1 LAQRSDRS
9 ASSFLSVTF
18 AFKAACVTLM
28 IATPLFG
35 VWLASSLAAFAN
47 RATWLPVASGL
58 LLFPGLPLAWEG
70 IGVLRARRD
79 KKAKGRRRFLTF
91 SDRLILRTLA
101 INILF
106 LVVLLAAYPSRAF
119 VALSTRG
126 DWMLDGRHGPSAER
140 ARGVLLA
147 FAGTVEWLYAAT
159 HDNPYREG
167 REGQGDGV
175 DPTPTPT
182 PTPTAAPSSTGTGT
196 APLPSSS
203 SSPPEPVAS
212 SSISPVPVPVP
223 VPVPDLT
230 PAPAKPRFPS
240 TLHPAVVSMPPE
252 AEVSI
257 ASVGKYILAHEPDPM
272 LRVKALHDWVADRIA
287 YDTPN
292 YVAHKVPDADRDAQA
307 VFRSRVGVCAGYA
320 KLLTELAKVTG
331 DEILYVV
338 GDARSEASPMEGEGH
353 AWNAAHVGGSWYLID
368 ATWDSGSNDNG
379 TFKKRYGTEY
389 LFTAPDQFAI
399 THFPDAAK
407 WQLLEHPLSRAEFFR
422 RPVLA
427 PAFFAHG
434 LELRTPDR
442 SQVSVAGSLD
452 VALGNP
458 RNVFVLGDF
467 TPKHGGTRTE
477 CKGDQHTALHCD
489 FPVSGTYDVRLYA
502 NDKRYG
508 TYAYAGSVEVNARP

>member
-1 LAQRSDRS
+1 LAQRDRS
-9 ASSFLSVTF
+9 VSGFLSVTF
-18 AFKAACVTLM
+18 VFKASCVLLM
-28 IATPLFG
+28 IGAPLFG

-47 RATWLPVASGL
+47 RATWLPVAAGL

-70 IGVLRARRD
+70 IGVLRARGD
-79 KKAKGRRRFLTF
+79 KKAKARRRFLTF
-91 SDRLILRTLA
+91 TDRLILRTLA
-101 INILF
+101 INLVF
-106 LVVLLAAYPSRAF
+106 LVILLAAYPSRAF

-126 DWMLDGRHGPSAER
+126 DWMLDGHHGANAER
-140 ARGVLLA
+140 ARKVLLT
-147 FAGTVEWLYAAT
+147 FAGAVEWLYAAS

-182 PTPTAAPSSTGTGT
+182 PSTTGTAAPATSSSAVPPSPSGTG
-196 APLPSSS
+196 
-203 SSPPEPVAS
+203 PVAS

-223 VPVPDLT
+223 VPDQTPT
-230 PAPAKPRFPS
+230 PAPTPTSYPLPAS
-240 TLHPAVVSMPPE
+240 LHPAVASMPKE
-252 AEVSI
+252 VEVSI
-257 ASVGKYILAHEPDPM
+257 PSVAKYILAHEPDPL

-287 YDTPN
+287 YDTPA
-292 YVAHKVPDADRDAQA
+292 YVAHAVPDADRDAQA

-320 KLLTELAKVTG
+320 KLLAELAKVTG
-331 DEILYVV
+331 DEVLYVV

-353 AWNAAHVGGSWYLID
+353 AWNAAHVNGSWYLID
-368 ATWDSGSNDNG
+368 PTWDSGSNDNG
-379 TFKKRYGTEY
+379 TFKKKYGTEY
-389 LFTAPDQFAI
+389 LFTPPDQFAI
-399 THFPDAAK
+399 THFPDAQK

-467 TPKHGGTRTE
+467 TPKRGGARTE
-477 CKGDQHTALHCD
+477 CKGDMHAALHCD
-489 FPVSGTYDVRLYA
+489 FPASGTYDVRLYA

>member
-9 ASSFLSVTF
+9 ASSFLSVAF
-18 AFKAACVTLM
+18 AFKAFCVALM
-28 IATPLFG
+28 VGAPLFG

-47 RATWLPVASGL
+47 RATWLPTAAGL

-70 IGVLRARRD
+70 IGILRTRGD

-101 INILF
+101 INALF

-126 DWMLDGRHGPSAER
+126 DWMLDGRHGPAAER
-140 ARGVLLA
+140 TRKVLLT
-147 FAGTVEWLYAAT
+147 FAGAVEWLYAAT

-167 REGQGDGV
+167 REGQGDGI
-175 DPTPTPT
+175 DPTPSPSPSATP
-182 PTPTAAPSSTGTGT
+182 PSGT
-196 APLPSSS
+196 ATPPSGTAT
-203 SSPPEPVAS
+203 PPVAS
-212 SSISPVPVPVP
+212 SSPSPVPVPVP
-223 VPVPDLT
+223 VPVPDLDPT
-230 PAPAKPRFPS
+230 PTPTPPPTPTRTAS
-240 TLHPAVVSMPPE
+240 SLHPAVASMPKE

-257 ASVGKYILAHEPDPM
+257 PSVARYILAHEPDPM
-272 LRVKALHDWVADRIA
+272 QRVKALHDWVADRIA

-292 YVAHKVPDADRDAQA
+292 YVAHTIPDADRDAQA

-320 KLLTELAKVTG
+320 KLLVELAKVTG

-338 GDARSEASPMEGEGH
+338 GDARGEESPMEGEGH
-353 AWNAAHVGGSWYLID
+353 AWNAARIGGNWYLID
-368 ATWDSGSNDNG
+368 PTWDSGTNDNG
-379 TFKKRYGTEY
+379 TFKKRYSTEY
-389 LFTAPDQFAI
+389 LFAPPAQFVVS
-399 THFPDAAK
+399 HFPDAAK

-442 SQVSVAGSLD
+442 SQVSVAGALD

-467 TPKHGGTRTE
+467 TPKHGTTRTE
-477 CKGDQHTALHCD
+477 CKGDHHTALHCD
-489 FPVSGTYDVRLYA
+489 FPASGTYDVRLYA

-508 TYAYAGSVEVNARP
+508 TYAYAGSVQVNARP

>member
-1 LAQRSDRS
+1 MA
-9 ASSFLSVTF
+9 F
-18 AFKAACVTLM
+18 AFKAFCIALM
-28 IATPLFG
+28 VGAPLSG

-47 RATWLPVASGL
+47 RATWLPVAAGL

-70 IGVLRARRD
+70 IGVLRGRRD

-101 INILF
+101 LNLVF

-126 DWMLDGRHGPSAER
+126 DWMLDGHHGPKAESTR
-140 ARGVLLA
+140 KVLLTL
-147 FAGTVEWLYAAT
+147 AGAVEWLYTAS

-175 DPTPTPT
+175 DPS
-182 PTPTAAPSSTGTGT
+182 PTPTAKPIPTASGTPTSPIASTSPSGT
-196 APLPSSS
+196 APS
-203 SSPPEPVAS
+203 PVAS
-212 SSISPVPVPVP
+212 SSISPAPAPVP
-223 VPVPDLT
+223 VPVPDLS
-230 PAPAKPRFPS
+230 PIAPRLPNAYPFPS
-240 TLHPAVVSMPPE
+240 TLHPAVASMPKE
-252 AEVSI
+252 VEVSI
-257 ASVGKYILAHEPDPM
+257 SSVAKYILAHEPDP
-272 LRVKALHDWVADRIA
+272 LQRVKALHDWVADRIA

-320 KLLTELAKVTG
+320 KLLAELAKVTG

-338 GDARSEASPMEGEGH
+338 GDARSEEAPMEGEGH
-353 AWNAAHVGGSWYLID
+353 AWNAAHVNGSWYLID
-368 ATWDSGSNDNG
+368 PTWDSGSNDNG
-379 TFKKRYGTEY
+379 TFKKKYGTEY
-389 LFTAPDQFAI
+389 LFTPPDQFAI
-399 THFPDAAK
+399 THFPDAQK

-434 LELRTPDR
+434 LELRNPDR
-442 SQVSVAGSLD
+442 SQVSVGSSLD

-467 TPKHGGTRTE
+467 TPKHGTARTE
-477 CKGDQHTALHCD
+477 CKGDQHTAMHCD
-489 FPVSGTYDVRLYA
+489 FPAAGTYDVRLYA

>member
-1 LAQRSDRS
+1 MAQRGERS

-18 AFKAACVTLM
+18 AFKAFCVALM
-28 IATPLFG
+28 VAAPLFG

-47 RATWLPVASGL
+47 RATWLPVAAGL

-70 IGVLRARRD
+70 IGILRARSD

-101 INILF
+101 LNVLF
-106 LVVLLAAYPSRAF
+106 LLVLLAAYPSRAF

-126 DWMLDGRHGPSAER
+126 DWMLDGHHGPKAESTR
-140 ARGVLLA
+140 KVLLT
-147 FAGTVEWLYAAT
+147 FAGTLEWLYAAS

-167 REGQGDGV
+167 REGQGDGI

-182 PTPTAAPSSTGTGT
+182 HAPPPSGT
-196 APLPSSS
+196 ATS
-203 SSPPEPVAS
+203 PVATTS
-212 SSISPVPVPVP
+212 TSPVPVPVP
-223 VPVPDLT
+223 VPVPDLSAT
-230 PAPAKPRFPS
+230 PAPTPTPTSPPPRTYPFPS
-240 TLHPAVVSMPPE
+240 TLHPAVASMPKE
-252 AEVSI
+252 VEVSI
-257 ASVGKYILAHEPDPM
+257 PYVAKYILAHEPDP
-272 LRVKALHDWVADRIA
+272 LQRVKALHDWVADRIA

-320 KLLTELAKVTG
+320 KLLAELAKVTG
-331 DEILYVV
+331 DEVLYVV
-338 GDARSEASPMEGEGH
+338 GDARSEEAPMEGEGH
-353 AWNAAHVGGSWYLID
+353 AWNAAHVNGSWYLID
-368 ATWDSGSNDNG
+368 PTWDAGSNDNG
-379 TFKKRYGTEY
+379 TFKKKYGTEY
-389 LFTAPDQFAI
+389 LFTPPAEFAI
-399 THFPDAAK
+399 THFPDAQK
-407 WQLLEHPLSRAEFFR
+407 WQLLERPLSRAEFFR

-467 TPKHGGTRTE
+467 TPKHGTGRTE
-477 CKGDQHTALHCD
+477 CKGDQHTAMHCD
-489 FPVSGTYDVRLYA
+489 FPTAGTYDVRLYA
-502 NDKRYG
+502 NEKRYG